1 MMHMDIKKAAR
12 TPDGDGRA
20 RPWPRQRAS
29 QDRRTPLH
37 TATQR
42 QGGRYSRILAEDF
55 CYAVLGRL
63 LRRCEVVPIND
74 PSHRLKKRLIALDG
88 EAGVG

>member
-1 MMHMDIKKAAR
+1 VRAHGRGSEQAKTVEPHY
-12 TPDGDGRA
+12 TPRHNGKV
-20 RPWPRQRAS
+20 
-29 QDRRTPLH
+29 
-37 TATQR
+37 
-42 QGGRYSRILAEDF
+42 GRYSRILAEDF

-74 PSHRLKKRLIALDG
+74 PSHRLKKRLIALEG